1 MDLFVFGEIV
11 KTHGLKGCLK
21 ALSFLESQNIL
32 DGLDF
37 VYLESKSGQKCRYE
51 IKTIDPKGKFLFL
64 ELADISDVDLAQTL
78 VGSKLLLPREMLGDL
93 PEDEYYWRDIIGL
106 DVYTPEGRHL
116 GRIESI
122 FPTGSNDVY
131 VCRGTYGE
139 LLIPAIAD
147 AIDKIDLVARRI
159 IVRSLEGL
167 QP

>member
-37 VYLESKSGQKCRYE
+37 VYLESKSGQKNRYA
-51 IKTIDPKGKFLFL
+51 IKAINPKGKFLFL
-64 ELADISDVDLAQTL
+64 EFAGISDVDAAQTL
-78 VGSKLLLPREMLGDL
+78 VGSKLLLPRDMLDDL
-93 PEDEYYWRDIIGL
+93 PDGEYYWQDIIGL
-106 DVYTPEGRHL
+106 DVYTAEGRHL

-131 VCRGTYGE
+131 VCRGPHEE
-139 LLIPAIAD
+139 LLIPATAD
-147 AIDKIDLVARRI
+147 AVDKIDLISRRI
-159 IVRSLEGL
+159 IVKSLEGL

>member
-37 VYLESKSGQKCRYE
+37 VYLESKSGQNCRYE

-64 ELADISDVDLAQTL
+64 ELTGISDVDAAKAF
-78 VGSKLLLPREMLGDL
+78 VGSKLLLPRDMLEDL
-93 PEDEYYWRDIIGL
+93 PEDEYYWQDIVGL
-106 DVYTPEGRHL
+106 DVYTREGRHL
-116 GRIESI
+116 GRIESL

-139 LLIPAIAD
+139 LLIPATAD
-147 AIDKIDLVARRI
+147 AIDKIDLVSHRI
-159 IVRSLEGL
+159 IVKSLEGL